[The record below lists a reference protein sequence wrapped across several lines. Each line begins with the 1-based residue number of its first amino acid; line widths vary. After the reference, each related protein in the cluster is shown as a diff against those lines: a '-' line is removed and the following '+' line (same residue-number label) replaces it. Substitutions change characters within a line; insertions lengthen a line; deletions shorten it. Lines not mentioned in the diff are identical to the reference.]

1 MISVDIYYVLNIQEQ
16 LELPEH
22 LQWLTEAATDVY
34 CLVKDHYL
42 PRTSGTPLRT
52 KKLLQVHIKDQQKHL
67 KNQDGLFII
76 PVLIGGSCDSLMTS
90 SRASF

>member
-16 LELPEH
+16 LESLEH
-22 LQWLTEAATDVY
+22 LQWPTESATDVY

-42 PRTSGTPLRT
+42 PRTSGTQLRT
-52 KKLLQVHIKDQQKHL
+52 TKLLQVHIKDQQKHL

-76 PVLIGGSCDSLMTS
+76 LLGGSCNSLMAS